1 MNKTTI
7 NRAVGFFRFS
17 LLCCCPLWYYAD
29 PLDRIAVCISQQTDV
44 KLVWWTHTSLYWW
57 RAGGDLSLWCGPESA
72 DQQAA
77 LYAASALARK
87 AAGPTTCAPPGAE
100 TWATGSAGHTPGCP
114 ARGPERWAS
123 HEGGQRALHS
133 QEALGCLANAEEQ
146 REQEPAQKH

>member
-57 RAGGDLSLWCGPESA
+57 RAGGDLSLWWSQLINRLHCTQPPRWPGRQLVPPLAPLLAQKHEQQVA
-72 DQQAA
+72 PVIHQVAQQEDQKGG
-77 LYAASALARK
+77 R
-87 AAGPTTCAPPGAE
+87 
-100 TWATGSAGHTPGCP
+100 HI
-114 ARGPERWAS
+114 
-123 HEGGQRALHS
+123 EGGQRALHS

>member
-7 NRAVGFFRFS
+7 NRAVGLFRFS

-100 TWATGSAGHTPGCP
+100 TWATGSAQQEDQKGGRHMKEG
-114 ARGPERWAS
+114 RGPSTAR
-123 HEGGQRALHS
+123 RP
-133 QEALGCLANAEEQ
+133 LAAWPMPRSRGSRNQ
-146 REQEPAQKH
+146 PRNTKSFL